1 MSFVSAILLQYEAES
16 AQKRYALI
24 VKTRRDASDAE
35 MPALTVRIFVE
46 SNG

>member
-1 MSFVSAILLQYEAES
+1 MSFISVFLLQNAAES

-24 VKTRRDASDAE
+24 VETRRDASDAE